1 MDKMNEKYFVSERKI
16 HAMFGFGTRD
26 LGIDLGTA
34 NTLVYVKG
42 KGIVVRE
49 PSVVA
54 LQKDTKQIVAV
65 GNEAKNMIGR
75 TPGNIVALRPMKD
88 GVIADYET
96 TAIMMKYYINQASK
110 NKGFF
115 AGKPYVMVCVP
126 YGITAVEERA
136 VIDATRQ
143 AGARD
148 AYTIEEPFA
157 AAIGANLPVWE
168 PTGSMVVDIGGGTT
182 EVAVISLGGI
192 VTSQSIRIAGDEMD
206 EAIIQYIR
214 KTYNLMIGERTA
226 EAIKVEIG
234 SAGNPEGIG
243 SMEIRGRDL
252 LTGLPKT
259 IEITAEEIAGALHD
273 TVYAIVD
280 SVKNTL
286 EKTPPELAADIMDR
300 GIVLTGGG
308 ALLRNLDKVIS
319 KETDMPVIVAEN
331 PLDCVAIGTGK
342 ALDHIHLFKN
352 KARDHR

>member
-1 MDKMNEKYFVSERKI
+1 MIKAFRFRKEDI
-16 HAMFGFGTRD
+16 NMFGFGTKD

-54 LQKDTKQIVAV
+54 IQKDTKQIVAV

-75 TPGNIVALRPMKD
+75 TPGNVVALRPMKD

-96 TAIMMKYYINQASK
+96 TATMMKYYIKQAIK
-110 NKGFF
+110 NKGLF

-226 EAIKVEIG
+226 EAIKMEIG

-243 SMEIRGRDL
+243 KMEIRGRDL

-259 IEITAEEIAGALHD
+259 IEISAEEVAEALRD

-342 ALDHIHLFKN
+342 ALDHIDLFKN

>member
-1 MDKMNEKYFVSERKI
+1 
-16 HAMFGFGTRD
+16 MFGIGTRD

-34 NTLVYVKG
+34 NTLVFVKG

-54 LQKDTKQIVAV
+54 LQTDTKQIVAV
-65 GNEAKNMIGR
+65 GNDAKNMIGR
-75 TPGNIVALRPMKD
+75 TPGNVVALRPMKD

-96 TAIMMKYYINQASK
+96 TATMMKHYISKAIK
-110 NKGFF
+110 NKGLF
-115 AGKPYVMVCVP
+115 ARKPYVMVCVP
-126 YGITAVEERA
+126 SGITAVEQRA

-148 AYTIEEPFA
+148 AYPIEEPFA

-182 EVAVISLGGI
+182 EVAIISLGGI
-192 VTSQSIRIAGDEMD
+192 VTSQSIRVAGDEMD
-206 EAIIQYIR
+206 EAIITYIR
-214 KTYNLMIGERTA
+214 KTYNLMIGDRTA
-226 EAIKVEIG
+226 EAVKLDIG
-234 SAGNPEGIG
+234 SAEVTEEPET
-243 SMEIRGRDL
+243 MEIRGRDL

-259 IEITAEEIAGALHD
+259 IEITAKEITGALHD
-273 TVYAIVD
+273 TVFAIVEA
-280 SVKNTL
+280 VKNTL

-308 ALLRNLDKVIS
+308 ALLRSLDKVIS
-319 KETDMPVIVAEN
+319 EETKMPVIVAED

-342 ALDHIHLFKN
+342 ALEQIHLFKGKN
-352 KARDHR
+352 

>member
-1 MDKMNEKYFVSERKI
+1 MQFVSEREI
-16 HAMFGFGTRD
+16 QIMFGIGSRD

-34 NTLVYVKG
+34 NTLVFVKG
-42 KGIVVRE
+42 KGIVLRE

-54 LQKDTKQIVAV
+54 LQTDTKQIVAV
-65 GNEAKNMIGR
+65 GNDAKNMIGR

-96 TAIMMKYYINQASK
+96 TATMMKYYIRLAMK
-110 NKGFF
+110 NKGMFS
-115 AGKPYVMVCVP
+115 GKPYVMVCVP
-126 YGITAVEERA
+126 SGITAVEERA
-136 VIDATRQ
+136 VIDATRA

-182 EVAVISLGGI
+182 EVAIISLGGI

-206 EAIIQYIR
+206 EAVISFIR
-214 KTYNLMIGERTA
+214 KNYNLMIGDRTA
-226 EAIKVEIG
+226 ENIKMEIG
-234 SAGNPEGIG
+234 SAGDPEGIDD
-243 SMEIRGRDL
+243 MEIRGRDL

-259 IEITAEEIAGALHD
+259 IEITAKEISSALKD

-280 SVKNTL
+280 AVKNTL

-308 ALLRNLDKVIS
+308 ALLRNLDKIIS
-319 KETDMPVIVAEN
+319 EETKMPVIIAEN
-331 PLDCVAIGTGK
+331 PLDCVAIGTGN
-342 ALDHIHLFKN
+342 ALDHINLFKN
-352 KARDHR
+352 KAKDSR

>member
-1 MDKMNEKYFVSERKI
+1 MLGI
-16 HAMFGFGTRD
+16 GTKD

-42 KGIVVRE
+42 KGIVLRE

-54 LQKDTKQIVAV
+54 LQTDTKSIVAV
-65 GNEAKNMIGR
+65 GNDAKNMIGR
-75 TPGNIVALRPMKD
+75 TPGNVVALRPMKD
-88 GVIADYET
+88 GVIADFET
-96 TAIMMKYYINQASK
+96 TSALMKHLIRQAVK
-110 NKGFF
+110 NKGPF

-126 YGITAVEERA
+126 SGITAVEERA

-143 AGARD
+143 AGAKD

-182 EVAVISLGGI
+182 EVAIISLGGI
-192 VTSQSIRIAGDEMD
+192 VTSQSIRVAGDEMD
-206 EAIIQYIR
+206 DAIITYIR
-214 KTYNLMIGERTA
+214 KNYNLLIGDRTA
-226 EAIKVEIG
+226 ETIKMEVG
-234 SAGNPEGIG
+234 SAGVPEGIDN
-243 SMEIRGRDL
+243 MEIRGRDL

-259 IEITAEEIAGALHD
+259 IEITPKEISAALND
-273 TVYAIVD
+273 TVYSIVEA
-280 SVKNTL
+280 VKNTL

-308 ALLRNLDKVIS
+308 ALLRNLDRVIS
-319 KETDMPVIVAEN
+319 EETKMPVLIAEN

-342 ALDHIHLFKN
+342 ALDNIQLFKN
-352 KARDHR
+352 KAKESR

>member
-1 MDKMNEKYFVSERKI
+1 ML
-16 HAMFGFGTRD
+16 GFGTRD

-42 KGIVVRE
+42 KGIVLRE

-75 TPGNIVALRPMKD
+75 TPGNVVALRPMKD

-96 TAIMMKYYINQASK
+96 TATMMKYYIKQATK
-110 NKGFF
+110 NKGLFS
-115 AGKPYVMVCVP
+115 GKPYVMVCVP

-192 VTSQSIRIAGDEMD
+192 VTSQSIRVAGDEMD
-206 EAIIQYIR
+206 EAIIHYIR

-226 EAIKVEIG
+226 EAIKVEVG
-234 SAGNPEGIG
+234 SAGNPEGIDN
-243 SMEIRGRDL
+243 MEIRGRDL

-259 IEITAEEIAGALHD
+259 IEISPEEIAEALRD

-319 KETDMPVIVAEN
+319 EETKMPVIVAEN

-352 KARDHR
+352 KSRDYR

>member
-1 MDKMNEKYFVSERKI
+1 
-16 HAMFGFGTRD
+16 MFGFGTRD

-75 TPGNIVALRPMKD
+75 TPGNVVALRPMKD

-96 TAIMMKYYINQASK
+96 TAIMMKYYIKQALK
-110 NKGFF
+110 NKGLFS
-115 AGKPYVMVCVP
+115 GKPYVMVCVP

-192 VTSQSIRIAGDEMD
+192 VTSQSIRVAGDEMD
-206 EAIIQYIR
+206 EAIIHYIR

-259 IEITAEEIAGALHD
+259 IEISAEEIAEALRD

-352 KARDHR
+352 KAKDHR

>member
-1 MDKMNEKYFVSERKI
+1 
-16 HAMFGFGTRD
+16 MFGIGNRD

-34 NTLVYVKG
+34 NTLVYAKG
-42 KGIVVRE
+42 KGVVVRE

-54 LQKDTKQIVAV
+54 LQTDTKQIVAV
-65 GNEAKNMIGR
+65 GNDAKKMIGR
-75 TPGNIVALRPMKD
+75 TPGNVVATRPMKD

-96 TAIMMKYYINQASK
+96 TATMIKYYIRQAT
-110 NKGFF
+110 NGGKGMF
-115 AGKPYVMVCVP
+115 ASKPYVMICVP
-126 YGITAVEERA
+126 SGITAVEERA
-136 VIDATRQ
+136 VIDAARQ

-182 EVAVISLGGI
+182 EVAIISLGGI
-192 VTSQSIRIAGDEMD
+192 VTSESLRIAGDEMD
-206 EAIIQYIR
+206 DAIVAYIR
-214 KTYNLMIGERTA
+214 KQYNLLIGDRTS
-226 EAIKVEIG
+226 EAVKMEIG
-234 SAGNPEGIG
+234 SAGDFEEIPN
-243 SMEIRGRDL
+243 MEIRGRDL

-259 IEITAEEIAGALHD
+259 IEITGQEIADALKD

-280 SVKNTL
+280 TVKSTL

-319 KETDMPVIVAEN
+319 QETNMPVLIAED
-331 PLDCVAIGTGK
+331 PLDCVAVGTGL

-352 KARDHR
+352 KSK